1 MWETIGNVLTS
12 ANAKSTLLFLAV
24 CIIGALVLIKS
35 GMLQVHTEAV
45 RLGAADRE
53 RNIIRQQLDWVRLHL
68 MGLEASLEKPE
79 WYNTYLGKYVAEL
92 VYDEYVN
99 WVTFNHLSKSPA
111 YISIKQDR
119 IVDLV
124 KSTVIRE
131 EYKSKDFEDFLR
143 KDTEE
148 CILALLQIREV
159 YK

>member
-1 MWETIGNVLTS
+1 MWEAIGGVLTS

-24 CIIGALVLIKS
+24 CIIGAFVLVKT

-53 RNIIRQQLDWVRLHL
+53 RNIIRQQLDWVRRHL
-68 MGLEASLEKPE
+68 LGLEAGIEKPE
-79 WYNTYLGKYVAEL
+79 WYNPYLGKYVVEL
-92 VYDEYVN
+92 IYDEYVN
-99 WVTFNHLSKSPA
+99 WVTFNHLSKSQA
-111 YISIKQDR
+111 YIQIKQDQ

-124 KSTVIRE
+124 KSTVIRD
-131 EYKSKDFEDFLR
+131 EYKTAEFEEFLR
-143 KDTEE
+143 KDTEM